1 MVRSKRIVEGVPL
14 AIAGI
19 IAPILYISVV
29 VLATGMPLVF
39 IRKEFAGE

>member
-1 MVRSKRIVEGVPL
+1 VDISQQWL

-39 IRKEFAGE
+39 IRKEFVEE